1 MSKAGDGKKNR
12 CEDEHTVGTAVLG
25 ERGQL
30 VVPKEI
36 RERYDLKA
44 GDHFMVMGH
53 GNGPIV
59 LVPVK
64 KMHAFLSHVQK
75 DIEQLIKK

>member
-1 MSKAGDGKKNR
+1 MSKTEKSKKISCLEER
-12 CEDEHTVGTAVLG
+12 VVGTAVLG

-36 RERYDLKA
+36 RERYNLQT

-53 GNGPIV
+53 GNSPIV

-64 KMHAFLSHVQK
+64 QMHEFLSHIQK